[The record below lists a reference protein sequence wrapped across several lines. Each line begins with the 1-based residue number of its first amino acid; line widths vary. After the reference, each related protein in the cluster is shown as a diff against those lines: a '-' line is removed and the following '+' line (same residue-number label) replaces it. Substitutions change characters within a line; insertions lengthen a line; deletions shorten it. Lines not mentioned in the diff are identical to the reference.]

1 MIIDCNYMTEKNVDS
16 RIKHKCNI
24 NSIKIKAMNK
34 NDKKN
39 ILFLFEFDRFRT
51 CPMKDFC
58 AVHALD

>member
-1 MIIDCNYMTEKNVDS
+1 MTEKNVDS

-24 NSIKIKAMNK
+24 NRIKIKAMNK
-34 NDKKN
+34 NEKKN